1 MIKIKSL
8 AKSQLDKL
16 SDLSLG
22 LGQLF
27 FASTVIP
34 YVIPSIDKPPIIV
47 LVFGIGCAIGFWV
60 FAVWIVKG
68 NK

>member
-1 MIKIKSL
+1 MKRL
-8 AKSQLDKL
+8 LTNSQLDKL

-34 YVIPSIDKPPIIV
+34 YVIPIAAIDRPPQTVLLFGLGFAIV
-47 LVFGIGCAIGFWV
+47 FWIFAI
-60 FAVWIVKG
+60 WIVRKV
-68 NK
+68 K